1 MAWEEIKM
9 AQVSNDIT
17 ESYVSEVK
25 ELLESVQKDIIA
37 LKTNENDSETL
48 SRLLRN
54 LHTIKGNSR
63 MLGYTTVEKLAH
75 AIEDIYKSVKDKKIK
90 NSDRLIKLVF
100 AVTEKIH
107 GCVSCISRRGT
118 DKQDIDMYLQYCD
131 KLAAGELIDV
141 DAFIKEI
148 NKKNGILFEED
159 DDDLDEN
166 ISDIQS
172 IRIKLSRVNEI
183 ISDFDTMI
191 TREFHLKSQLDELKK
206 LEEKLGSREL
216 AKIRKS
222 FENDIYSLETSIFS
236 VQEKAFD
243 LRMLPI
249 SIVLRPLE
257 NTIALEAMN
266 LNKKVKCEIPD
277 TDIAL
282 DKVILEELGDIL
294 MHIIRNALDH
304 GIESPAERKKAKKS
318 EEGTISITCTRE
330 ARYIEL
336 KISDDGRGLD
346 YDKIREKAISL
357 YPERT
362 EEIKGMSDR
371 ELSQFLFQSGF
382 STKENVTAL
391 SGRGVGLDVVW
402 SNVEK
407 IKGRIKIESEAGKG
421 TSFILHFPLSLS
433 TLQGL
438 FVYSNKEKYL
448 IPAQHIVDI
457 IYRKKSDYITL
468 QNQNYI
474 RFEDQLVPCF
484 PLSTLFEDRKSG
496 LAQDEEPI
504 LIAEYMEQRI
514 GIIVE
519 QVEQYVSLVVKPM
532 PEGIRGCSI
541 LQGIVFD
548 EHYDIVPILHVPD
561 ILQRFKSLRGYDIKK
576 FEAATQKKNIRI
588 LVVDDSLTTREIEKS
603 ILEGAGY
610 VVEDAFDG
618 LDGLEKAKEKH
629 YDLILADQEMPR
641 MTGLVLLDNLRRLD
655 QYKETPVIAV
665 STDQSRQTIEEF
677 QRLRAGAIIAK
688 SEFKRGKLLES
699 IKELLG
705 DE

>member
-1 MAWEEIKM
+1 MP
-9 AQVSNDIT
+9 QVSNDIT

-25 ELLESVQKDIIA
+25 ELLESAQKDIIA
-37 LKTNENDSETL
+37 LKANNEDAETL

-63 MLGYTTVEKLAH
+63 MLGFTTVEKLAH

-107 GCVSCISRRGT
+107 GCLSSINRRGT
-118 DKQDIDMYLQYCD
+118 DRQDIELYLQYCD

-148 NKKNGILFEED
+148 NKKNGILMEEE

-216 AKIRKS
+216 SKIRKE

-257 NTIALEAMN
+257 NTIAMEAIN

-318 EEGTISITCTRE
+318 EEGTIRITCVRE

-346 YDKIREKAISL
+346 YDKIRSKAITL

-362 EEIKGMSDR
+362 DEIKGMNDR

-382 STKENVTAL
+382 STKEKVTAL

-457 IYRKKSDYITL
+457 IYRKKTDYITL

-496 LAQDEEPI
+496 LAQEEEPI

-532 PEGIRGCSI
+532 PEGIRNCSI

-588 LVVDDSLTTREIEKS
+588 LVVDDSVTTREIEKS

-655 QYKETPVIAV
+655 HYKETPVIVV

-677 QRLRAGAIIAK
+677 QRLKAGAIIAK
-688 SEFKRGKLLES
+688 SEFKRGKLLEA
-699 IKELLG
+699 IKELMG
-705 DE
+705 EE

>member
-1 MAWEEIKM
+1 MSQI
-9 AQVSNDIT
+9 SNDII

-25 ELLESVQKDIIA
+25 ELLESAQKDIIS
-37 LKTNENDSETL
+37 LKNSNDEETL
-48 SRLLRN
+48 TRLLRS

-63 MLGYTTVEKLAH
+63 MLGFSTIEKLSH
-75 AIEDIYKSVKDKKIK
+75 AIEDIYKSVKDSKIK
-90 NSDRLIKLVF
+90 NSDRLVKLVF

-107 GCVSCISRRGT
+107 GCLSAISRKGS
-118 DKQDIDMYLQYCD
+118 DKQDIDLYLQYCD
-131 KLAAGELIDV
+131 KLAAGELIDI
-141 DAFIKEI
+141 DSFIAEI
-148 NKKNGILFEED
+148 NRKNGIFFEED
-159 DDDLDEN
+159 DEEDYGDNLG
-166 ISDIQS
+166 DIQS
-172 IRIKLSRVNEI
+172 IRIKISKVNEI
-183 ISDFDTMI
+183 ISAFDTMI

-216 AKIRKS
+216 SKIRKQ
-222 FENDIYSLETSIFS
+222 FENDIYTLETSIFG

-249 SIVLRPLE
+249 SLVLRPLE
-257 NTIALEAMN
+257 NTIAMEAMN
-266 LNKKVKCEIPD
+266 LNKKVKCNIPE
-277 TDIAL
+277 TDIAI

-294 MHIIRNALDH
+294 MHLIRNALDH
-304 GIESPAERKKAKKS
+304 GIESPKERKKCGKS
-318 EEGTISITCTRE
+318 EEGTISIICVRE

-346 YDKIREKAISL
+346 YQKIRNKAITL

-362 EEIKGMSDR
+362 EEINQMTER

-382 STKENVTAL
+382 STKETVTEL

-407 IKGRIKIESEAGKG
+407 IKGRIKVESRPGSG

-438 FVYSNKEKYL
+438 FIYSNKEKYM

-457 IYRKKSDYITL
+457 IYRKRSDYIIL

-474 RFEDQLVPCF
+474 KFEDQLIPCF
-484 PLSTLFEDRKSG
+484 PLSSLFENKKAG
-496 LAQDEEPI
+496 LLQDEEPI

-532 PEGIRGCSI
+532 PKGLKNCSI

-576 FEAATQKKNIRI
+576 YEADAQKKTIRI
-588 LVVDDSLTTREIEKS
+588 LVVDDSATTREIEKS
-603 ILEGAGY
+603 ILGGAGY
-610 VVEDAFDG
+610 VIDDAFDG
-618 LDGLEKAKEKH
+618 LDGLDKAKEKH
-629 YDLILADQEMPR
+629 YDLILTDNEMPR
-641 MTGLVLLDNLRRLD
+641 MTGLVLLDNLRRLE
-655 QYKETPVIAV
+655 QYKDTPVVAV
-665 STDQSRQTIEEF
+665 TADQSRQTVDEF
-677 QRLRAGAIIAK
+677 QRLNAGAIITK
-688 SEFKRGKLLES
+688 SDFKRGKLLNV
-699 IKELLG
+699 IQELLG
-705 DE
+705 EV

>member
-1 MAWEEIKM
+1 MP
-9 AQVSNDIT
+9 QVSNDIT

-25 ELLESVQKDIIA
+25 ELLESAQKDIIA
-37 LKTNENDSETL
+37 LKANNEDAETL

-63 MLGYTTVEKLAH
+63 MLGFTTVEKLAH

-107 GCVSCISRRGT
+107 GCLSSINRRGT
-118 DKQDIDMYLQYCD
+118 DRQDIELYLQYCD

-148 NKKNGILFEED
+148 NKKNGILMEEE

-216 AKIRKS
+216 SKIRKE

-257 NTIALEAMN
+257 NTIAMEAIN

-318 EEGTISITCTRE
+318 EEGTIRITCVRE

-346 YDKIREKAISL
+346 YDKIRSKAITL

-362 EEIKGMSDR
+362 DEIKGMNDR

-382 STKENVTAL
+382 STKEKVTAL

-407 IKGRIKIESEAGKG
+407 IKGRIKIESESGKG

-457 IYRKKSDYITL
+457 IYRKKTDYITL

-496 LAQDEEPI
+496 LAQEEEPI

-532 PEGIRGCSI
+532 PEGIRNCSI

-588 LVVDDSLTTREIEKS
+588 LVVDDSVTTREIEKS

-655 QYKETPVIAV
+655 HYKETPVIVV

-677 QRLRAGAIIAK
+677 QRLKAGAIIAK
-688 SEFKRGKLLES
+688 SEFKRGKLLEA
-699 IKELLG
+699 IKELMG
-705 DE
+705 EE

>member
-1 MAWEEIKM
+1 MQGEIKM
-9 AQVSNDIT
+9 AQVSNDII

-25 ELLESVQKDIIA
+25 ELLESVQRDIIA
-37 LKTNENDSETL
+37 LKSNEEDSEIL
-48 SRLLRN
+48 SQLLRN

-63 MLGYTTVEKLAH
+63 MLGFTTVEKLAH

-90 NSDRLIKLVF
+90 NTDRLIKLVF

-118 DKQDIDMYLQYCD
+118 DKQDIELYLQYCD

-148 NKKNGILFEED
+148 NKKNGILFEEED
-159 DDDLDEN
+159 EDLNEN

-191 TREFHLKSQLDELKK
+191 TREFHLKSQLDELKI

-216 AKIRKS
+216 SKIRKE
-222 FENDIYSLETSIFS
+222 FENDIYALETSIFS

-257 NTIALEAMN
+257 NTIALEAIN

-304 GIESPAERKKAKKS
+304 GIETPAERKKAKKS
-318 EEGTISITCTRE
+318 EEGTISITCVRE

-346 YDKIREKAISL
+346 YDKIRSKAITL

-362 EEIKGMSDR
+362 DEIKGMSDR

-382 STKENVTAL
+382 STKDKVTAL

-457 IYRKKSDYITL
+457 IYRKKTDYITL

-496 LAQDEEPI
+496 LAQEEEPI

-655 QYKETPVIAV
+655 QYKETPVIVV

-688 SEFKRGKLLES
+688 SEFKRGKLLEA

>member
-25 ELLESVQKDIIA
+25 ELLESAQKDIIA
-37 LKTNENDSETL
+37 LKTNENDSEIL

-118 DKQDIDMYLQYCD
+118 DKQEIDMYLQYCD

-318 EEGTISITCTRE
+318 EEGTISITCLRE

-346 YDKIREKAISL
+346 YDKIRTKAISL

-362 EEIKGMSDR
+362 DEIKGMSDR

-382 STKENVTAL
+382 STKEEITAL

-496 LAQDEEPI
+496 LAQEEEPI

-688 SEFKRGKLLES
+688 SEFKRGRLLES

>member
-1 MAWEEIKM
+1 M
-9 AQVSNDIT
+9 AQVSNDII

-25 ELLESVQKDIIA
+25 ELLESVQRDIIA
-37 LKTNENDSETL
+37 LKSNEDDSEIL
-48 SRLLRN
+48 SQLLRN

-63 MLGYTTVEKLAH
+63 MLGFTTVEKLAH

-90 NSDRLIKLVF
+90 NTDRLIKLVF

-118 DKQDIDMYLQYCD
+118 DKQDIELYLQYCD

-148 NKKNGILFEED
+148 NKKNGILFEEED
-159 DDDLDEN
+159 EDLNEN

-191 TREFHLKSQLDELKK
+191 TREFHLKSQLDELKI

-216 AKIRKS
+216 SKIRKE
-222 FENDIYSLETSIFS
+222 FENDIYALETSIFS

-257 NTIALEAMN
+257 NTIALEAIN

-304 GIESPAERKKAKKS
+304 GIETPAERKKAKKS
-318 EEGTISITCTRE
+318 EEGTISITCVRE

-346 YDKIREKAISL
+346 YDKIRSKAITL

-362 EEIKGMSDR
+362 DEIKGMSDR

-382 STKENVTAL
+382 STKDKVTAL

-457 IYRKKSDYITL
+457 IYRKKTDYITL

-496 LAQDEEPI
+496 LAQEEEPI

-655 QYKETPVIAV
+655 QYKETPVIVV

-688 SEFKRGKLLES
+688 SEFKRGKLLEA

>member
-1 MAWEEIKM
+1 M

-25 ELLESVQKDIIA
+25 ELLESAQKDIIA

-148 NKKNGILFEED
+148 NKKNGILFEEE

-318 EEGTISITCTRE
+318 EEGTISITCLRE

-346 YDKIREKAISL
+346 YDKIRAKAISL

-496 LAQDEEPI
+496 LAQEEEPI

-610 VVEDAFDG
+610 VVEDAYDG

-641 MTGLVLLDNLRRLD
+641 MTGLVLLDNLRRMD

>member
-1 MAWEEIKM
+1 M

-25 ELLESVQKDIIA
+25 ELLESVQKDIIT
-37 LKTNENDSETL
+37 LKTNEDDVDLLNH
-48 SRLLRN
+48 LLRN

-63 MLGYTTVEKLAH
+63 MLGFSTVEKLAH

-90 NSDRLIKLVF
+90 NTDRLIKLVF

-107 GCVSCISRRGT
+107 GCVSCITRRGT
-118 DKQDIDMYLQYCD
+118 DKQDIDLYLQYCD

-148 NKKNGILFEED
+148 NKKNGILMEED
-159 DDDLDEN
+159 DDDLNEN

-249 SIVLRPLE
+249 SIVLKPLE
-257 NTIALEAMN
+257 NTIAMEAIN

-282 DKVILEELGDIL
+282 DKVILEELSDIL

-318 EEGTISITCTRE
+318 EEGTIRITCRRE

-336 KISDDGRGLD
+336 IISDDGRGLN
-346 YDKIREKAISL
+346 YDKIRSKAISL

-382 STKENVTAL
+382 STKENVTVL

-484 PLSTLFEDRKSG
+484 PLSTLFEDRKTG

-532 PEGIRGCSI
+532 PEGIRNCSI

-588 LVVDDSLTTREIEKS
+588 LVVDDSLTTREIERS

-618 LDGLEKAKEKH
+618 LDGLEKAKAKY

-655 QYKETPVIAV
+655 QYKETPVIVV
-665 STDQSRQTIEEF
+665 STDQSHQTIEEF

-688 SEFKRGKLLES
+688 SEFKRGNLLEA

>member
-1 MAWEEIKM
+1 MP
-9 AQVSNDIT
+9 QVSNDIT

-25 ELLESVQKDIIA
+25 ELLESAQKDIIA
-37 LKTNENDSETL
+37 LKANNEDAETL

-63 MLGYTTVEKLAH
+63 MLGFTTIEKLAH

-90 NSDRLIKLVF
+90 NSERLIKLVF

-107 GCVSCISRRGT
+107 GCLSSINRRGT
-118 DKQDIDMYLQYCD
+118 DRQDIELYLQYCD

-148 NKKNGILFEED
+148 NKKNGILMEEE

-166 ISDIQS
+166 INDIQS

-216 AKIRKS
+216 SKIRKE
-222 FENDIYSLETSIFS
+222 FENDIYALETSIFS

-257 NTIALEAMN
+257 NTIAMEAIN

-318 EEGTISITCTRE
+318 EEGTIRITCVRE

-346 YDKIREKAISL
+346 YDKIRSKAITL

-362 EEIKGMSDR
+362 DEIKGMNDR

-382 STKENVTAL
+382 STKEKVTAL

-457 IYRKKSDYITL
+457 IYRKKTDYITL

-496 LAQDEEPI
+496 LAQEEEPI

-532 PEGIRGCSI
+532 PEGIRNCSI

-588 LVVDDSLTTREIEKS
+588 LVVDDSVTTREIEKS

-655 QYKETPVIAV
+655 HYKEIPVIVV

-677 QRLRAGAIIAK
+677 QRLKAGAIIAK
-688 SEFKRGKLLES
+688 SEFKRGKLLEA
-699 IKELLG
+699 IKELMG
-705 DE
+705 EE

>member
-1 MAWEEIKM
+1 M

-75 AIEDIYKSVKDKKIK
+75 AIEDIYKSVKDQKIK
-90 NSDRLIKLVF
+90 NSDRLIKQVF

-159 DDDLDEN
+159 GDDLDEN

-172 IRIKLSRVNEI
+172 IKIKLSRVNEI

-346 YDKIREKAISL
+346 YDKIRAKAISL

-496 LAQDEEPI
+496 LAQEEEPI
-504 LIAEYMEQRI
+504 LIAEYMEQRT

>member
-1 MAWEEIKM
+1 M

-25 ELLESVQKDIIA
+25 ELLESAQKDIIA
-37 LKTNENDSETL
+37 LKANEDDTETL
-48 SRLLRN
+48 NRLLRN

-63 MLGYTTVEKLAH
+63 MLGFTTVEKLAH

-100 AVTEKIH
+100 SVAEKIH
-107 GCVSCISRRGT
+107 GCLSSITRRGT
-118 DKQDIDMYLQYCD
+118 DSQDIDLYLQYCD

-159 DDDLDEN
+159 DDDLNEN

-183 ISDFDTMI
+183 ITDFDTMI

-216 AKIRKS
+216 SKIRKE
-222 FENDIYSLETSIFS
+222 FENDIYALETSIFG

-257 NTIALEAMN
+257 NTIALEAIN

-277 TDIAL
+277 TDIAI

-318 EEGTISITCTRE
+318 EEGTISISCVRE

-346 YDKIREKAISL
+346 YDKIRSKAIKL

-362 EEIKGMSDR
+362 DEIKGMTDR

-382 STKENVTAL
+382 STKENITAL

-438 FVYSNKEKYL
+438 FIFSNKEKYL
-448 IPAQHIVDI
+448 IPSQHIVDI
-457 IYRKKSDYITL
+457 IYRKKTDYITL

-532 PEGIRGCSI
+532 PEGIRNCSI

-588 LVVDDSLTTREIEKS
+588 LVVDDSVTTREIEKS

-655 QYKETPVIAV
+655 QYKETPVIVV

-677 QRLRAGAIIAK
+677 QRLKAGAIIAK
-688 SEFKRGKLLES
+688 SEFKRGKLLEA
-699 IKELLG
+699 IKKLLG
-705 DE
+705 ES